1 MLRNYVLIAFRNLQ
15 KHKSFSLINILGL
28 SLGLAC
34 CLMLTLYIQDEL
46 SYDSHLNRKE
56 DVYRI
61 VTEFEGV
68 IGFDKLAT
76 ASPPIALAIGEE
88 VPEVEAAARLLSPPG
103 VDQNLIKHNDDV
115 FYVTDGY
122 LGDSSIFDVLTFDIV
137 EGNPSN
143 ALDEPNSIAIA
154 QSLATKLFGEE
165 SALNKSFQL
174 SQGNEPFEVKVT
186 AVYKDQKKSVVA
198 PNFIVN
204 IYSGGWG
211 QYLKSPNAVNE
222 WAGQN
227 FVPSYLKLTPGHNP
241 DEVIKKMN
249 GVLAKYGAENMKAL
263 GIKKKLSMERV
274 KDIYLRSDV
283 GQSPRINSIY
293 IVASIAFF
301 ILLLACINFMN
312 LSTAKATKRA
322 SEIGVRKVLGAFR
335 TSLIYQLLGEA
346 MVLVFI
352 AVVISLVMIQ
362 LALPYFNTLTGKEID
377 LGLQNNLPFVALII
391 LIVIVTGVLAGSY
404 PAFYLSS
411 FQPAN
416 VLKGRPSLGGATGR
430 LRQSLVVFQFVIG
443 IALVCSIL
451 IISRQMTFMQE
462 KNLGF
467 NSDAKLILPMRTDN
481 ARKNYTVL
489 QKELSKIPG
498 VNAVSGTDY
507 IPGSR
512 VFNDMPLYKSGENMD
527 VAKLHRLNLV
537 DYNYMDILG
546 LKLAAG
552 RKFTD
557 NRESDG
563 GSKVILNM
571 ASIKELGLTPEE
583 AVGQKLFFDWQGETI
598 SFEVIGVMEDYHQV
612 SLKEKIYPMA
622 FQFARPDQSF
632 SFTVL
637 DIKTDQ
643 FQNTKAAVEETWKKL
658 INDTPFEFSF
668 LDENI
673 QKQYSE
679 DRKAASII
687 TTFTIIAMIISC
699 LGLYG
704 LSTYMTERRFREIG
718 IRKVM
723 GASVREILSL
733 MTSEF
738 IKLVII
744 AFVISVPLAWYGMNK
759 WLETF
764 AYKIDIGATAFL
776 IGGGAALL
784 IALLTVSLESFRA
797 ATSDPV
803 KALKTE

>member
-1 MLRNYVLIAFRNLQ
+1 MLKNYLLIALRNLQ
-15 KHKSFSLINILGL
+15 KHKSFSLINVLGL

-34 CLMLTLYIQDEL
+34 CLVLTLYIQDEL
-46 SYDSHLNRKE
+46 SYDKHLKREDDIYRVITQFEGAIGLNRL
-56 DVYRI
+56 
-61 VTEFEGV
+61 G
-68 IGFDKLAT
+68 T
-76 ASPPIALAIGEE
+76 ASPPIAHALTEE
-88 VPEVEAAARLLSPPG
+88 IPEVEVAARLLAPPG
-103 VDQNLIKHNDDV
+103 VPQNLIRHGDNS

-122 LGDSSIFDVLTFDIV
+122 LGDSTVFDVLTFNVI
-137 EGNPSN
+137 EGNPAN
-143 ALDEPNSIAIA
+143 ALDQPNSIAIA
-154 QSLATKLFGEE
+154 QSLATKLFGNE
-165 SALNKSFQL
+165 SALNKTFLL

-186 AVYKDQKKSVVA
+186 AVYEDQKKSIIT

-211 QYLKSPNAVNE
+211 EFMKSPNAVNE

-227 FVPSYLKLTPGHNP
+227 FVPTFLRLAPGH
-241 DEVIKKMN
+241 DRVAVVKKIN
-249 GVLAKYGAENMKAL
+249 DVLIKYGSESMKAL
-263 GIKKKLSMERV
+263 GLKKTLDIEPV
-274 KDIYLRSDV
+274 KDIYLKSDV
-283 GQSPRINSIY
+283 GQSPRVTSIY

-322 SEIGVRKVLGAFR
+322 AEIGVRKVLGAYR
-335 TSLIYQLLGEA
+335 TSIVSQLLGEA
-346 MVLVFI
+346 MILVSI
-352 AVVISLVMIQ
+352 AVVLSLIMIQ
-362 LALPYFNTLTGKEID
+362 IGLPYFNALTGKDIALSFGD
-377 LGLQNNLPFVALII
+377 NLPFAAII
-391 LIVIVTGVLAGSY
+391 IVIVAVTGVLSGSY

-416 VLKGRPSLGGATGR
+416 VLKGRPSLGNASGR

-443 IALVCSIL
+443 IALVCSMI
-451 IISRQMTFMQE
+451 IISKQMSFMQS

-467 NSDAKLILPMRTDN
+467 NADAKLILPMRTDN
-481 ARKNYTVL
+481 ALNNYTVL

-507 IPGSR
+507 IPGSP
-512 VFNDMPLYKSGENMD
+512 VFNDMPVYKNGENMD

-537 DYNYMDILG
+537 DYNYMDVIG
-546 LKLAAG
+546 LKLVAG

-557 NRESDG
+557 NRQTDG
-563 GSKVILNM
+563 GSKLIVNM
-571 ASIKELGLTPEE
+571 ASVKELELTPEE
-583 AVGQKLFFDWQGETI
+583 AVGQKLFFDWQGKTME
-598 SFEVIGVMEDYHQV
+598 FEIIGVMEDYHQV
-612 SLKEKIYPMA
+612 SLKEKIVPMA
-622 FQFARPDQSF
+622 FRFATPDQSF

-637 DIKTDQ
+637 DVKTEQ
-643 FQNTKAAVEETWKKL
+643 FNEAKAAIEKTWKQL
-658 INDTPFEFSF
+658 INDTPFEFYF

-673 QKQYSE
+673 QKQYSDDE
-679 DRKAASII
+679 KAAAII

-723 GASVREILSL
+723 GASVKEILSL

-738 IKLVII
+738 VKLVLI

-759 WLETF
+759 WLESF
-764 AYKIDIGATAFL
+764 AYRIDIDVTTFL
-776 IGGGAALL
+776 VGGGLAVV

-797 ATSDPV
+797 ATTDPV